1 MTPVITLKGVGKRY
15 KISSSRS
22 SWIKDLLSP
31 GKASSTHEFWA
42 VEDVDLEIEAGSTL
56 GVLGR
61 NGAGK
66 STLLRMIS
74 GVSRPTAGEVR
85 VDGRLAAI
93 FSTGA
98 GFNPEFTGRDNV
110 MLNGLILGISRDEM
124 LARMDDIEAFA
135 DIGEFMDQPIKTYS
149 SGMKSRLGFA
159 VAVNV
164 EADILVLDEALS
176 AGDAAFKKKALQRM
190 YDLRES
196 GTTVL
201 FVSHSIGMVK
211 RFCTEAVLLHKGR
224 LVTSGEPA
232 EVVDRYRELLDNSED
247 AKKAKAGSQAS
258 DQERQLDYSI
268 EHEDEEDTPFR
279 DGLRA
284 NGTRGGGP
292 NGNSNGGRKNGSNP
306 NGVAVRRP
314 TGEATVLG
322 AELMDWN
329 GDPARTVAS
338 GAGVTARVHL
348 QYLRAEAE
356 SVLGLTLR
364 DGDGLKVFATSTA
377 EEGAP
382 IGPRNRGERASVDF
396 AFAVPL
402 RPGRYAVDAAI
413 HRVAAGPR
421 DGACLSRAEA
431 VATLEVLPPEDGRLV
446 RGLVDLPTEVRVF
459 EAAEYQPPA

>member
-1 MTPVITLKGVGKRY
+1 MTPIISLKGVGKRY

-22 SWIKDLLSP
+22 SWIKDLLNP
-31 GKASSTHEFWA
+31 GKAGSTHEFWA
-42 VEDVDLEIEAGSTL
+42 VEDVDLEIEAGATL

-66 STLLRMIS
+66 STLLKMIS
-74 GVSRPTAGEVR
+74 GVSRPTAGEVT

-124 LARMDDIEAFA
+124 LARMDDIESFA

-190 YDLRES
+190 YDLRDS

-211 RFCTEAVLLHKGR
+211 RFCTEAILLHKGR
-224 LVTSGEPA
+224 LVTTGEPD
-232 EVVDRYRELLDNSED
+232 EVVDRYRELLDNSDE
-247 AKKAKAGSQAS
+247 AKKARG
-258 DQERQLDYSI
+258 DEERRLDYAI
-268 EHEDEEDTPFR
+268 DHEDEEDTPFR
-279 DGLRA
+279 NGGPSNGTSNGASA
-284 NGTRGGGP
+284 NGA
-292 NGNSNGGRKNGSNP
+292 GGRKSKNG
-306 NGVAVRRP
+306 AKRP
-314 TGEATVLG
+314 TGEATILG
-322 AELMDWN
+322 AEMLDWD
-329 GDPARTVAS
+329 GGRVRAVPS
-338 GAGVTARVHL
+338 GSGVTARVHL
-348 QYLRAEAE
+348 QYLEDERE
-356 SVLGLTLR
+356 SVVVLTLR
-364 DGDGLKVFATSTA
+364 NGAGLKVFSTSTEA
-377 EEGAP
+377 EEAP
-382 IGPRNRGERASVDF
+382 LGPRARGERASVEF

-402 RPGRYAVDAAI
+402 RPGSYAVDAVVVS
-413 HRVAAGPR
+413 RGE
-421 DGACLSRAEA
+421 GNTCLSRAEA
-431 VATLEVLPPEDGRLV
+431 LTSLEILPPEDGRSV
-446 RGLVDLPTEVRVF
+446 RGLVDLPTGVRVL
-459 EAAEYQPPA
+459 EPAENQPPA

>member
-1 MTPVITLKGVGKRY
+1 MSSVISLKGVGKRY
-15 KISSSRS
+15 RISASRS
-22 SWIKDLLSP
+22 SWIKDLFRP
-31 GKASSTHEFWA
+31 GKTSTHEFWA

-66 STLLRMIS
+66 STLLKMIS
-74 GVSRPTAGEVR
+74 GVSRPTAGEVT

-124 LARMDDIEAFA
+124 LARMDDIAAFA

-190 YDLRES
+190 YDLRDS

-211 RFCTEAVLLHKGR
+211 RFCTEAVLLHKGH
-224 LVTSGEPA
+224 LIATGDPS
-232 EVVDRYRELLDNSED
+232 EVVDRYRDLLDNSED
-247 AKKAKAGSQAS
+247 AKKAREGQSE
-258 DQERQLDYSI
+258 QERQLDYSI

-279 DGLRA
+279 GDPRA
-284 NGTRGGGP
+284 NGARG
-292 NGNSNGGRKNGSNP
+292 NP
-306 NGVAVRRP
+306 IGAVP
-314 TGEATVLG
+314 PPSGEAMLLG
-322 AELMDWN
+322 AELLDWN
-329 GDPARTVAS
+329 GDPVRTVAS

-348 QYLRAEAE
+348 QYLADEEE
-356 SVLGLTLR
+356 SVLDLSLR
-364 DGDGLKVFATSTA
+364 DGDGLEVFATSTA
-377 EEGAP
+377 EEGTTL
-382 IGPRNRGERASVDF
+382 GPRARGERTLVDF

-402 RPGRYAVDAAI
+402 RPGRYAVDAAV
-413 HRVAAGPR
+413 HAWRAGA
-421 DGACLSRAEA
+421 DTCLSRAEA
-431 VATLEVLPPEDGRLV
+431 VATLEVLPPEDGRRV
-446 RGLVDLPTEVRVF
+446 RGVVDLPTEVMVL
-459 EAAEYQPPA
+459 EPAENGPPA

>member
-15 KISSSRS
+15 RISSSRS

-42 VEDVDLEIEAGSTL
+42 VEAVDLEIEAGSTL

-66 STLLRMIS
+66 STLLKMIS

-190 YDLRES
+190 YDLRDS

-211 RFCTEAVLLHKGR
+211 RFCTEAILLHKGR
-224 LVTSGEPA
+224 LVTTGEPA

-247 AKKAKAGSQAS
+247 AKKAEAGSRAS
-258 DQERQLDYSI
+258 EQERQLDYSI
-268 EHEDEEDTPFR
+268 DHEDEEDTPFR
-279 DGLRA
+279 DGPRA
-284 NGTRGGGP
+284 NGARRGGPRGNQ
-292 NGNSNGGRKNGSNP
+292 NGDRKNGNP
-306 NGVAVRRP
+306 NGVVLRPP

-329 GDPARTVAS
+329 GDPARAVAS

-348 QYLRAEAE
+348 QYLRDEGE
-356 SVLGLTLR
+356 SVLDLTLR
-364 DGDGLKVFATSTA
+364 DGDGLEVFATSTA

-402 RPGRYAVDAAI
+402 RPGRYAVDAAV
-413 HRVAAGPR
+413 HAPR

-431 VATLEVLPPEDGRLV
+431 IATLEVLPPEDGRRV

>member
-1 MTPVITLKGVGKRY
+1 MTPVISLKGVGKRY
-15 KISSSRS
+15 RISSSRS
-22 SWIKDLLSP
+22 SWIKDLFSP

-42 VEDVDLEIEAGSTL
+42 VEDVDLEIEAGATL

-66 STLLRMIS
+66 STLLKMIS
-74 GVSRPTAGEVR
+74 GVSPPTAGEVR

-110 MLNGLILGISRDEM
+110 MLNGLILGISRDDM

-135 DIGEFMDQPIKTYS
+135 DIGEFMDQPIRTYS

-190 YDLRES
+190 YDLRAS

-211 RFCTEAVLLHKGR
+211 RFCTEAILLHEGH
-224 LVTSGEPA
+224 LIATGEPE
-232 EVVDRYRELLDNSED
+232 EVVDRYRELLDNSQD
-247 AKKAKAGSQAS
+247 AKKAGAQAS
-258 DQERQLDYSI
+258 EQERQLDYSI

-279 DGLRA
+279 DGPRA
-284 NGTRGGGP
+284 NGARRGGP
-292 NGNSNGGRKNGSNP
+292 RGNSNGGRKNGNP
-306 NGVAVRRP
+306 NGVVLRPP

-322 AELMDWN
+322 AELLDWN
-329 GDPARTVAS
+329 GEPARAVAS
-338 GAGVTARVHL
+338 GSGVTARVHL
-348 QYLRAEAE
+348 QYLADEEA
-356 SVLGLTLR
+356 SVLSLALREETGLE
-364 DGDGLKVFATSTA
+364 VFATGTA
-377 EEGAP
+377 DEGAP
-382 IGPRNRGERASVDF
+382 IGLRARGERVSVDF
-396 AFAVPL
+396 AFAVAL
-402 RPGRYAVDAAI
+402 RPGFYAVDATLHA
-413 HRVAAGPR
+413 PR
-421 DGACLSRAEA
+421 DGGACFSRAEA
-431 VATLEVLPPEDGRLV
+431 VATLEVLPPEDGRPV
-446 RGLVDLPTEVRVF
+446 RGLVDLPTEIRVL
-459 EAAEYQPPA
+459 EPAENGPPD

>member
-1 MTPVITLKGVGKRY
+1 MTPVISLKGVGKRY
-15 KISSSRS
+15 RISASRS
-22 SWIKDLLSP
+22 SWMKDLFRP
-31 GKASSTHEFWA
+31 GKTSTHEFWA
-42 VEDVDLEIEAGSTL
+42 VEDVDLEIEAGATL

-66 STLLRMIS
+66 STLLKMIS
-74 GVSRPTAGEVR
+74 GVSRPTTGEVR

-110 MLNGLILGISRDEM
+110 MLNGLILGISREEM

-190 YDLRES
+190 YDLRDS

-211 RFCTEAVLLHKGR
+211 RFCTEAILLHKGH
-224 LVTSGEPA
+224 LVSSGEPA

-247 AKKAKAGSQAS
+247 AKKAKAGTQAS
-258 DQERQLDYSI
+258 EQERQLDYAI
-268 EHEDEEDTPFR
+268 DHEDEEDTPFR
-279 DGLRA
+279 DGA
-284 NGTRGGGP
+284 NGNGSPGGGSRVRGNR
-292 NGNSNGGRKNGSNP
+292 NGNP
-306 NGVAVRRP
+306 NGTIRQP
-314 TGEATVLG
+314 SGEAMVLG

-329 GDPARTVAS
+329 GGSARAVAS
-338 GAGVTARVHL
+338 GSGITARVHL
-348 QYLRAEAE
+348 QYLRDEEE
-356 SVLGLTLR
+356 STLNLTLR

-377 EEGAP
+377 DEGAR
-382 IGPRNRGERASVDF
+382 IGPRSRGERASVDF

-402 RPGRYAVDAAI
+402 RPGRYAVDAAV
-413 HRVAAGPR
+413 HAPR
-421 DGACLSRAEA
+421 DGGTCLSRAEA
-431 VATLEVLPPEDGRLV
+431 VATLEVVPPEDGRRV
-446 RGLVDLPTEVRVF
+446 RGLVDLPTEVRVL
-459 EAAEYQPPA
+459 EAAENQPPA

>member
-15 KISSSRS
+15 RISSSRS

-42 VEDVDLEIEAGSTL
+42 VEAVDLEIEAGSTL

-66 STLLRMIS
+66 STLLKMIS

-190 YDLRES
+190 YDLRDS

-211 RFCTEAVLLHKGR
+211 RFCTEAILLHKGR
-224 LVTSGEPA
+224 LVTTGEPA

-247 AKKAKAGSQAS
+247 AKKAEAGSRAS
-258 DQERQLDYSI
+258 EQERQLDYSI

-279 DGLRA
+279 DGPRA
-284 NGTRGGGP
+284 NGARRGGP
-292 NGNSNGGRKNGSNP
+292 RGNQNGGRKNGNP
-306 NGVAVRRP
+306 NSVVLRPP

-329 GDPARTVAS
+329 GDPARAVAS

-348 QYLRAEAE
+348 QYLRDEGE
-356 SVLGLTLR
+356 SVLDLTLR
-364 DGDGLKVFATSTA
+364 DGDGLEVFATSTA

-402 RPGRYAVDAAI
+402 RPGRYAVDAAV
-413 HRVAAGPR
+413 HAPR

-431 VATLEVLPPEDGRLV
+431 IATLEVLPPEDGRRV

>member
-1 MTPVITLKGVGKRY
+1 MTPIISLKGVGKRY
-15 KISSSRS
+15 RISSSRS
-22 SWIKDLLSP
+22 AWIKDLFRP
-31 GKASSTHEFWA
+31 GKGSSTHEFWA

-56 GVLGR
+56 GILGR

-66 STLLRMIS
+66 STLLKMIS

-110 MLNGLILGISRDEM
+110 MLNGLILGISREEM

-135 DIGEFMDQPIKTYS
+135 DIGEFMDQAIKTYS

-176 AGDAAFKKKALQRM
+176 AGDSAFKKKALQRM

-211 RFCTEAVLLHKGR
+211 RFCTEAILLHKGR
-224 LVTSGEPA
+224 LVTSGEPS

-247 AKKAKAGSQAS
+247 AKKAKDAAAS

-279 DGLRA
+279 DGARDPRA
-284 NGTRGGGP
+284 QGNP
-292 NGNSNGGRKNGSNP
+292 NGNRNGNP
-306 NGVAVRRP
+306 NGAVLRP
-314 TGEATVLG
+314 SGEATVLG
-322 AELMDWN
+322 AELTDWN
-329 GDPARTVAS
+329 GDPVRAVAS
-338 GAGVTARVHL
+338 GSGVTARVHL
-348 QYLRAEAE
+348 QYLRDEE
-356 SVLGLTLR
+356 DSVLDLSLR
-364 DGDGLKVFATSTA
+364 DADGLEVFATSTA
-377 EEGAP
+377 EEGSP
-382 IGPRNRGERASVDF
+382 IGPRARGGRASVDF

-402 RPGRYAVDAAI
+402 RPGRYAVD
-413 HRVAAGPR
+413 VAVRAPR
-421 DGACLSRAEA
+421 DGADACLSRAEA
-431 VATLEVLPPEDGRLV
+431 VATLEVTAPADGRRVL
-446 RGLVDLPTEVRVF
+446 GLVDLPTEVRVL
-459 EAAEYQPPA
+459 EPAENQPPT

>member
-15 KISSSRS
+15 KVSSSRS

-66 STLLRMIS
+66 STLLKMIS

-135 DIGEFMDQPIKTYS
+135 DIGEFMDQPIKTYY

-164 EADILVLDEALS
+164 GADILVLDEALS

-211 RFCTEAVLLHKGR
+211 RFCTEAILLHKGR

-232 EVVDRYRELLDNSED
+232 EVVDCYRELLDKSED
-247 AKKAKAGSQAS
+247 AKKAEAGSRAS
-258 DQERQLDYSI
+258 EQERQLDYSI

-279 DGLRA
+279 DGPRA
-284 NGTRGGGP
+284 NGARRGGP
-292 NGNSNGGRKNGSNP
+292 WGNQNGGRKNGNP
-306 NGVAVRRP
+306 NGVVLKPP

-329 GDPARTVAS
+329 GDPARAVAS
-338 GAGVTARVHL
+338 GAGVTARIHL
-348 QYLRAEAE
+348 QYLRDEGE
-356 SVLGLTLR
+356 SVLDLTLR
-364 DGDGLKVFATSTA
+364 DMDGLEVFATSTA

-402 RPGRYAVDAAI
+402 RPGRYAVDAAV
-413 HRVAAGPR
+413 HAPR
-421 DGACLSRAEA
+421 GGACLSRAEA
-431 VATLEVLPPEDGRLV
+431 VATLEVLPPEDGRRV